1 MGKMQKYLAEALGT
15 FALVGVGSFAIISAS
30 AGDGLGIVSI
40 ALGFGLALLIG
51 LYAFGEV
58 SGGHFNPAV
67 SLAMFLDRRITM
79 DDLIGYVVAQFAG
92 AIAASLVV
100 LIAFNDNAVA
110 GTVTQSGDNWAGIV
124 VEFVF
129 TALFVAVILQSSKSE
144 RSRGTALLAIPLALV
159 AIHVAAIPISGA
171 SVNPA
176 RSFGAGADRHRVHR
190 PLDLPDRPAARSNR
204 RLDRLQD
211 RRRGR
216 HEPARRLRR
225 RASSASGRRDG
236 HASHR
241 RAGSSASDD
250 HRLALPRGGVRPG
263 GRPRRTP
270 EQRFDPL
277 DLPVEVVLSAA
288 AARAARFG
296 RGRAAAAS
304 SAAAIA
310 TSSYGSTSTPAS
322 GVTNSG
328 GPPTAVATTERPEA
342 SPSSV
347 ASPNGS
353 TRLG

>member
-30 AGDGLGIVSI
+30 GGDGLGIVSI

-190 PLDLPDRPAARSNR
+190 PLDLPDLPAARSSR

-211 RRRGR
+211 RGRGR

-225 RASSASGRRDG
+225 RASSASGRCDG
-236 HASHR
+236 HAPHR
-241 RAGSSASDD
+241 RAGSPASDD
-250 HRLALPRGGVRPG
+250 HRLALPHRGARPG
-263 GRPRRTP
+263 GRPRARRRSDSIRSTC
-270 EQRFDPL
+270 RWRSCF
-277 DLPVEVVLSAA
+277 AA

-304 SAAAIA
+304 RAAAIA